1 MLKAHN
7 RSIAN
12 ALGFTTLILLLGGC
26 SLLQPPVQQIEVS
39 TKPIEKPKLT
49 LPRADELQSRDVKWT
64 LLTPEN
70 FDEEVEK
77 LIANGRPVVFFA
89 ITDQGYE
96 NLGLNLSDLRA
107 FIMQQQSIINAY
119 EVYYQAADDALE
131 GAVEIE

>member
-1 MLKAHN
+1 
-7 RSIAN
+7 
-12 ALGFTTLILLLGGC
+12 
-26 SLLQPPVQQIEVS
+26 VQQIEVS

-131 GAVEIE
+131 DAVEIE